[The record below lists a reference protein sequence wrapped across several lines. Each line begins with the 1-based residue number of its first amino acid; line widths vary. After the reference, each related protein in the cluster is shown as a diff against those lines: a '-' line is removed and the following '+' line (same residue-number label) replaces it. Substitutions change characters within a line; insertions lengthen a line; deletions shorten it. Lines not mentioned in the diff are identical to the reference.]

1 MHNPNNHL
9 HASKLSSKNSIN
21 AKELKIKLDNHP
33 DMILINV
40 LNQETYVD
48 CHITG
53 SINIPINQLLENV
66 SSWDKD
72 KELVVYCASNNC
84 NASEQA
90 YNLLK
95 DIGFNNVFKYEGG
108 MKDWFKQNYDCTGTC
123 TMKYLH
129 E

>member
-1 MHNPNNHL
+1 MSHQKTNNF
-9 HASKLSSKNSIN
+9 SQVNIISSQ
-21 AKELKIKLDNHP
+21 ELKKKLDSHP

-53 SINIPINQLLENV
+53 SINIPLNQLLETV
-66 SSWDKD
+66 ASWDKD
-72 KELVVYCASNNC
+72 KEIIVYCAQTSC
-84 NASEQA
+84 DVSEQA
-90 YNLLK
+90 YNLLVEM
-95 DIGFNNVFKYEGG
+95 GFTHIFKYQGG
-108 MKDWFKQNYDCTGTC
+108 MKDWFKKGYDTTGTC

>member
-1 MHNPNNHL
+1 MTHQ
-9 HASKLSSKNSIN
+9 KSSHFTPANIIN
-21 AKELKIKLDNHP
+21 AQELKIKLDTHP

-53 SINIPINQLLENV
+53 SINIPLSQLLETV
-66 SSWDKD
+66 ASWDKD
-72 KELVVYCASNNC
+72 KEIIVYCAQSGC
-84 NASEQA
+84 DSSDQA
-90 YNLLK
+90 YNLLQEM
-95 DIGFNNVFKYEGG
+95 GFIHIFLYQGG
-108 MKDWFKQNYDCTGTC
+108 MKDWFKKGYDCTGTC

>member
-1 MHNPNNHL
+1 MSYQKSHN
-9 HASKLSSKNSIN
+9 ATEIVGIS
-21 AKELKIKLDNHP
+21 AQELKNKLNTIP

-53 SINIPINQLLENV
+53 SINIPLEQLLETIA
-66 SSWDKD
+66 SWDKD
-72 KELVVYCASNNC
+72 KEIIVYCAHTNC
-84 NASEQA
+84 NASDKA
-90 YNLLK
+90 YELLK
-95 DIGFNNVFKYEGG
+95 EMGFTHIYKYQGG
-108 MKDWFKQNYDCTGTC
+108 MKEWLKKGYDSTGTC

>member
-1 MHNPNNHL
+1 MNNHPNP
-9 HASKLSSKNSIN
+9 SKLSSHGAIT
-21 AKELKIKLDNHP
+21 AQELKKKLDSHP

-53 SINIPINQLLENV
+53 SINIPLQQLLENV

-72 KELVVYCASNNC
+72 KEIVVYCASNMC
-84 NASEQA
+84 SASDSA
-90 YNLLK
+90 YKLLK
-95 DIGFNNVFKYEGG
+95 DIGFMQVFKYEGG
-108 MKDWFKQNYDCTGTC
+108 MREWFKQNYDSTGTC

-129 E
+129 N